1 MSQLYNCRTCKK
13 LVAMDA
19 KTCPH
24 CGTDSPVTAFLI
36 AKLIGIL
43 ILFGLFILFNKQIQ
57 SALFWIWDK
66 TLP

>member
-1 MSQLYNCRTCKK
+1 MSQLYNCKTCKK

-19 KTCPH
+19 KICPH

-43 ILFGLFILFNKQIQ
+43 ILIAIFLIFKNEFQR
-57 SALFWIWDK
+57 ALFWIWDK
-66 TLP
+66 TLL